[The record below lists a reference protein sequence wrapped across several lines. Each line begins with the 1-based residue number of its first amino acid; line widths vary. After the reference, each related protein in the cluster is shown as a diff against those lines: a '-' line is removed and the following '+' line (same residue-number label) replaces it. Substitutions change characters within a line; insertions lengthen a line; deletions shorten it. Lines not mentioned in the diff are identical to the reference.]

1 MPSNA
6 NTGSVGQT
14 AARQDAGA
22 PRCEQPDQ
30 TKNPRPV
37 LPKRW
42 GQTRL
47 RRSVLAHQEKRV
59 ARRRSWNSGDPVADC
74 YMDVATDSQALRAR
88 IRKAA
93 RSHASGPPVP
103 GEGREPEQ
111 PGQTNKQ
118 YDRKRGKRDSAVLRL
133 ICARCSDPLSFS
145 RRPHSLC

>member
-22 PRCEQPDQ
+22 PRWQAAGPDEEPA
-30 TKNPRPV
+30 TGATGTLGSDAAAPLGACAPR
-37 LPKRW
+37 KEGR
-42 GQTRL
+42 
-47 RRSVLAHQEKRV
+47 QE
-59 ARRRSWNSGDPVADC
+59 RSWNFGDPVADC
-74 YMDVATDSQALRAR
+74 YVDVATDSQALRPR

-93 RSHASGPPVP
+93 RSHASGPPVS

-118 YDRKRGKRDSAVLRL
+118 YDRKRCKRDSAVLRL
-133 ICARCSDPLSFS
+133 ICACCSDPLSFS
-145 RRPHSLC
+145 RRPNSLC